1 MDFFLNMSLLNL
13 QMAAMYGVLALG
25 VYITYSILD
34 FPDLSVDGPVPLGG
48 VVSALL
54 ILKGVNPWLALLA
67 AFAAGAAAGC
77 VTGFLHV
84 KLKIRPLLCGILV
97 MTALLSVNL
106 MLMKAATGGM
116 SIATFSES
124 EVLFNAAP
132 MSLLPDVKLGRYGI
146 RTLLTLLV
154 LALVCKYLLDWY
166 LSTKSGLLLRA
177 TGSNAQYVTMLSR
190 NPGISKILG
199 LALGNG
205 FAAMAGALITQ
216 QKKTAE
222 LQFGTGMVVMG
233 LAAVIIGVSLL
244 RKVRFLRPTTK
255 VLIGAL
261 IYQIALSAA
270 TALNWSDQL
279 KLIMST
285 LFVLVLLV
293 SNVLDKGRRASRD

>member
-34 FPDLSVDGPVPLGG
+34 FPDLSVDGTVPLGG
-48 VVSALL
+48 VVSAML

-106 MLMKAATGGM
+106 MLMKTATGGM

-190 NPGISKILG
+190 NPGVSKILG

>member
-1 MDFFLNMSLLNL
+1 MDFFLNMTLLNL

-34 FPDLSVDGPVPLGG
+34 FPDLSVDGTVPLGG
-48 VVSALL
+48 VVSAML

-77 VTGFLHV
+77 VTGLLHV